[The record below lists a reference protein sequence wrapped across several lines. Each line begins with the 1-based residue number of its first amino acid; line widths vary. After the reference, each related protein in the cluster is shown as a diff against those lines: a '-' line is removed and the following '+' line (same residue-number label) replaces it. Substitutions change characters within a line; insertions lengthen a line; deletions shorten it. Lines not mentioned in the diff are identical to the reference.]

1 MKYLTLHQSEED
13 YANLVL
19 DSSNTPHVAFVAGSN
34 SITFTK
40 KINNDAPDG
49 YHLFNAA
56 DGEFLD
62 KDNNQIYVK

>member
-19 DSSNTPHVAFVAGSN
+19 DGSNTPHVALIVGSN
-34 SITFTK
+34 SIAFTK

-49 YHLFNAA
+49 YQLFNAA

>member
-19 DSSNTPHVAFVAGSN
+19 DANNTPHVAFIVGN
-34 SITFTK
+34 TPPVYK
-40 KINNDAPDG
+40 RKVNNAPDG
-49 YHLFNAA
+49 YQLFNAA

>member
-1 MKYLTLHQSEED
+1 MRYLTLHQSEED

-19 DSSNTPHVAFVAGSN
+19 DANNTPHVALVVGN
-34 SITFTK
+34 TQPVYK
-40 KINNDAPDG
+40 RKVNNTPDG
-49 YHLFNAA
+49 YQLFNAA